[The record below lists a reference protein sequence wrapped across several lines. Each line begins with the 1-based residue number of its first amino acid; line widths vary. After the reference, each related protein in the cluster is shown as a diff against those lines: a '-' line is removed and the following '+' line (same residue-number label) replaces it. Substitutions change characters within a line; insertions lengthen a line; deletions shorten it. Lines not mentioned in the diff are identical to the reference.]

1 MVTVRL
7 MTLIFNLTIPRSSPL
22 MNFQVRELPE
32 GPDRLELQQDLER
45 VLYHD
50 QESSERFF
58 TECKELTVEEGAD
71 LEFVRVLP
79 SYLDR
84 DRPAWRKSFTFT
96 AVAY

>member
-1 MVTVRL
+1 
-7 MTLIFNLTIPRSSPL
+7 
-22 MNFQVRELPE
+22 MNFQVREIPE

-50 QESSERFF
+50 LESAERFF
-58 TECKELTVEEGAD
+58 TERKEFTVEEGAD

-84 DRPAWRKSFTFT
+84 DRPAWRRSFIFT
-96 AVAY
+96 MQWCMLTHSDSSLCMCC

>member
-1 MVTVRL
+1 MMLRC
-7 MTLIFNLTIPRSSPL
+7 SPL
-22 MNFQVRELPE
+22 TNFQVREVPE

-50 QESSERFF
+50 QESAERFF
-58 TECKELTVEEGAD
+58 TTECNDLTVEEGAD

-84 DRPAWRKSFTFT
+84 DRPAWRGGNPSFW
-96 AVAY
+96 